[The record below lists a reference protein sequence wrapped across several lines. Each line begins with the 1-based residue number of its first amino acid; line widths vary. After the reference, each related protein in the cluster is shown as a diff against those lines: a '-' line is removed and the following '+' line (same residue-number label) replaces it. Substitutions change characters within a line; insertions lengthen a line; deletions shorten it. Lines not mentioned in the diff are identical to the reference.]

1 MKKHIKKICAVAGVM
16 FALAAPAQAALVEGK
31 DYQVLPQ
38 PIPQTQAN
46 KIEVLEFFGY
56 FCVHCNHLDP
66 ILLKHVRS
74 WPSDTYLRSEHVV
87 WSPEMMGLA
96 RIAAAV
102 NQSGLKM
109 QANSAV
115 FKAVYD
121 EKRNLADPATFRQW
135 AAQQTSF
142 DGKKLIAAYDSFSNQ
157 ADAKRMSDLAQQYQI
172 DSTPTIIV
180 GGKYKMQF
188 QGGDWNEGMLKVEE
202 MVAKVRAERGMKAAV
217 KAVPNLKSKGALLA
231 KAANQ

>member
-1 MKKHIKKICAVAGVM
+1 MKKHIKKICAVAGLM
-16 FALAAPAQAALVEGK
+16 FVLAAPAQAALVEGK

-46 KIEVLEFFGY
+46 KVEVLEFFGY

-74 WPSDTYLRSEHVV
+74 WPSDTYLRAEHVV

-109 QANSAV
+109 QADSAV

-142 DGKKLIAAYDSFSNQ
+142 DSKKLIAAYDSFSNQ